1 VTPDA
6 VLHRYLE
13 LVSGQDIDTAVLY
26 DLVSTDADLLNRW
39 VVSLGCSIDPAAIR
53 HGLERL
59 HPRTLAGLAK
69 GQIWAVTPLGSAARL
84 GFDQWRS
91 VLRASC
97 VAEALAAHTGY
108 DQAEPARLRILLAM
122 SGISV
127 SQDSLM
133 TELAEFRGAPAE
145 LLLDAHPVLR
155 TFSVVEALEHQ
166 SVDQARRLAEV
177 LFDLDAVDFDRVR
190 EAADQRCDTLVSAA
204 RLTDEVDDTWREQ
217 LWIQAQL
224 AAFSNV
230 MAREPGDAELL
241 RTSSFVSRGLF
252 NQLPRCFVLED
263 DRATLVAVGS
273 DDLAALRIP
282 VGRSG
287 SGIARA
293 LRDHELIEIT
303 DAPDVS
309 VVDRQVLRRLDAE
322 RVLVVPMIDGQERV
336 GVVVFRLNDDD
347 RSDTVQAMRGFADEL
362 AQWLHARRHEEVTR
376 IGMMA
381 DYRMSHEKRLR
392 ELVHEANN
400 PLSIIH
406 NYLHILELRL
416 QDQPETH
423 EQLRLIADEIRRTA
437 DIVKRVVE
445 FPPLESERTPA
456 TIERQRFDLND
467 LARRVLELAEGQAA
481 PFGIDV
487 HTSLMAGGVE
497 VGSDRDRV
505 AQVLTNLV
513 KNAIEAMPDGGVLQ
527 VETLAPVYR
536 SGRPG
541 VEMVIRDD
549 GPGLPPHVLDK
560 LYEPKESGKGE
571 GHAGLGLHIT
581 SRLVAEL
588 EGAIDVRTSARGT
601 AFSVFLPDLV

>member
-1 VTPDA
+1 MTPDA

-13 LVSGQDIDTAVLY
+13 LVSGQEIDTASLY
-26 DLVSTDADLLNRW
+26 GLISTDADLLNRW
-39 VVSLGCSIDPAAIR
+39 VLSLGCSIDPGAIR
-53 HGLERL
+53 HSLERL
-59 HPRTLAGLAK
+59 HPRTLAGLAR
-69 GQIWAVTPLGSAARL
+69 GHIWAVTPLGSAARL

-97 VAEALAAHTGY
+97 LAETLAAHISY
-108 DQAEPARLRILLAM
+108 PQAESARLRILLAT

-127 SQDSLM
+127 KQDKLM
-133 TELAEFRGAPAE
+133 VELAEFRGTPAE

-155 TFSVVEALEHQ
+155 MFSVVEALDHQ

-177 LFDLDAVDFDRVR
+177 LFDLDAVDFDRIR
-190 EAADQRCDTLVSAA
+190 EAADERCETLVGGAGLSE
-204 RLTDEVDDTWREQ
+204 EVDDTWREQ
-217 LWIQAQL
+217 LWMQARL

-230 MAREPGDAELL
+230 LAREPDEADLL
-241 RTSSFVSRGLF
+241 RTADHVSRGLF
-252 NQLPRCFVLED
+252 DTAPRCFVLED
-263 DRATLVAVGS
+263 DRSVLVAVGS
-273 DDLAALRIP
+273 DDLAALRIH

-293 LRDHELIEIT
+293 LRDQVSMEIT
-303 DAPDVS
+303 DGADVS

-322 RVLVVPMIDGQERV
+322 RVLAVPMLDGRERV
-336 GVVVFRLNDDD
+336 GVMVFKLSGDD
-347 RSDTVQAMRGFADEL
+347 RRDTARAMRGFTNEL
-362 AQWLHARRHEEVTR
+362 AQWLHARRREELTR
-376 IGMMA
+376 NSVVA

-423 EQLRLIADEIRRTA
+423 EQLKLISDEIRRTTE
-437 DIVKRVVE
+437 IVKRVVE
-445 FPPLESERTPA
+445 FPPPA
-456 TIERQRFDLND
+456 VEGAPVAIERQRFDLND
-467 LARRVLELAEGQAA
+467 VVRRVLELSEGQAGA
-481 PFGIDV
+481 LGIDV
-487 HTSLMAGGVE
+487 HASLLPGGVE

-513 KNAIEAMPDGGVLQ
+513 KNAVEAMPDGGALD

-541 VEMVIRDD
+541 VELVVRDE

-560 LYEPKESGKGE
+560 LYEPKESSKGE

-581 SRLVAEL
+581 ARLVAEL
-588 EGAIDVRTSARGT
+588 EGAIDVRTSPGGT
-601 AFSVFLPDLV
+601 AFSVFLPDLA